1 MVSVGC
7 KSVKRGWVYNN
18 LPVDLLDVHGLGQA
32 SWERV
37 GYWSYWVW
45 MSAASDAESVCDEQE
60 ASASGG
66 SKDQGLVEI
75 NTL

>member
-32 SWERV
+32 S
-37 GYWSYWVW
+37 
-45 MSAASDAESVCDEQE
+45 
-60 ASASGG
+60 
-66 SKDQGLVEI
+66 
-75 NTL
+75 